1 MGTPHRRRRHF
12 VPSSL
17 PEAHFSSRISAN
29 PLAALLLLV
38 LFHTSSNSSPYDTT
52 PARSLIHGVS
62 IPLALVVLRPGSP
75 PTLPPEST
83 PPVPRTTYTKIPD
96 RPSRLLRILRSID
109 LGTTNF
115 DLHLSDS
122 QPSISRWHTDLPLGR
137 ALACEFPQPPAQKDA
152 QRCLCSSTRLS
163 RTLPL

>member
-1 MGTPHRRRRHF
+1 MGYIFEFIALRHYACALPHPWRYF
-12 VPSSL
+12 
-17 PEAHFSSRISAN
+17 
-29 PLAALLLLV
+29 ALSPKTSI
-38 LFHTSSNSSPYDTT
+38 LF
-52 PARSLIHGVS
+52 S